1 LPWFDFRT
9 VLILWT
15 FGNGQGVV
23 ALYGYKAVGLEV
35 EECGGLNEV
44 AETFEY
50 LVPSWCLCL
59 RKYRTHGYWRK
70 YAT

>member
-1 LPWFDFRT
+1 M
-9 VLILWT
+9 
-15 FGNGQGVV
+15 V